1 MRPFTPATLK
11 SGANGLF
18 PASVTA
24 GIHSVKNLAA
34 APAFAENVPLFSL
47 PPRRVASPPRA

>member
-24 GIHSVKNLAA
+24 EIRSVKNLAA